1 MTLSDLIFV
10 GFNKRVAAM
19 DRHTGQVI
27 WDWKAPKGSMYVTL
41 LLDGDQLIVSVNGY
55 MYALRAMTGVQL
67 WMNTM
72 SGFGSGV
79 TCLTSERGSSS
90 SHLLAAAA
98 ARLLARQPL
107 VRRRAA
113 ADVVVDVGTFL
124 APHAPI

>member
-55 MYALRAMTGVQL
+55 MYALRAMTGEQL

-79 TCLTSERGSSS
+79 TCLTSERGNSS

-98 ARLLARQPL
+98 AN
-107 VRRRAA
+107 AA
-113 ADVVVDVGTFL
+113 AAVAASTNG
-124 APHAPI
+124 AAAA